1 MCTYDLCLERLR
13 QGTGDIIYPQHIPHV
28 APQFDTRRMDKQ
40 NATQCQ
46 GGCGQPLPQRADA
59 PAQRR
64 HAGRRKGLG
73 GRHSNRGEIGNAAH
87 FSNTVFGSAL
97 YLKIGG
103 PRSWEVGNRKKK

>member
-1 MCTYDLCLERLR
+1 
-13 QGTGDIIYPQHIPHV
+13 
-28 APQFDTRRMDKQ
+28 MDKQ

-87 FSNTVFGSAL
+87 FSNIWFGLVSEKWGAPVVGRLETEKKSDNRRQFPAIL
-97 YLKIGG
+97 YGG
-103 PRSWEVGNRKKK
+103 MREVGGV

>member
-1 MCTYDLCLERLR
+1 
-13 QGTGDIIYPQHIPHV
+13 
-28 APQFDTRRMDKQ
+28 MDKQ

-73 GRHSNRGEIGNAAH
+73 GRHSNRGENGNAAH
-87 FSNTVFGSAL
+87 FSNIWFGL
-97 YLKIGG
+97 CI
-103 PRSWEVGNRKKK
+103 